1 MKLNT
6 NVCKYVS
13 RIFFA
18 CFQLRVYEEE
28 DGIKAGS
35 LYVIT
40 TLIFSGIHPA
50 AANGW
55 STEQAA
61 NGT

>member
-1 MKLNT
+1 M
-6 NVCKYVS
+6 
-13 RIFFA
+13 
-18 CFQLRVYEEE
+18 YEEE
-28 DGIKAGS
+28 DGIKAGC

>member
-1 MKLNT
+1 M
-6 NVCKYVS
+6 
-13 RIFFA
+13 
-18 CFQLRVYEEE
+18 YEEE
-28 DGIKAGS
+28 DGIKADC

-50 AANGW
+50 AADGC